1 MEFNMDLKEDI
12 KEVVE
17 EVKNVAEQV
26 VDFVEAA
33 DLKVLVGIKQEV
45 ELLEAKFETA
55 KAKLEHALLKRQ
67 IVESQVSMK
76 YKMGPADSIDKDTG
90 LISRK

>member
-1 MEFNMDLKEDI
+1 MDVKEDI

-17 EVKNVAEQV
+17 EVKHVAEQV

-33 DLKVLVGIKQEV
+33 DLKVLVGIKQDV

-55 KAKLEHALLKRQ
+55 KSKLEHALLKRQ
-67 IVESQVSMK
+67 LVESQVSMK
-76 YKMGPADSIDKDTG
+76 YRMGPADSIDKDTG